1 MPRPAKVITF
11 VLAAFLYGEAVYRA
25 VTLSV
30 TIDEAYTYTQFV
42 SRPLPAA
49 AIDYDANNHVLYT
62 LLAKATTS
70 AFAPSDLTLRLP
82 ALAGAALFYASLYR
96 LLAGLAGP
104 GWWLPLAFAFIGGN
118 TFLADLLPLA
128 RGYGLA
134 LAFFTLALSLLL
146 DPPSSRDR
154 RLVGIALGLSVAAN
168 LTFLFPA
175 AGLLVGLIW
184 LERRQGLIATAWAA
198 GTSGALLAIPLWH
211 AKREHFYFGADS
223 LLTSLGTLMGGSLT
237 RNLGERGGPVEP
249 AMAIMVV
256 TLAAAVVVGSA
267 LRERSRALFLLASS
281 IAGGVLL
288 LVSGHYTV
296 GLVYPHGRTGIAWL
310 LLAGLS
316 LTALGA
322 RFPPAL
328 WLAAPLAITAL
339 FYYQQA
345 WSTATTIE
353 WAWDA
358 GTRAICERIAG
369 QPRASGQTIR
379 IAASPLMSH
388 TINYYRRT
396 RGWEWMEDV
405 KADADIKHGHFD
417 YYVLLDADRLWAQT
431 QGMTVLYEHRA
442 AGSILAKKAAGE

>member
-1 MPRPAKVITF
+1 MPRFWKLITLA
-11 VLAAFLYGEAVYRA
+11 VAAFLYGAAVYRA
-25 VTLSV
+25 ATLSV

-42 SRPLPAA
+42 SRPLLAGAA
-49 AIDYDANNHVLYT
+49 DYDANNHVLYT
-62 LLAKATTS
+62 LLAKA
-70 AFAPSDLTLRLP
+70 AIAVFGPSDLTLRLP

-96 LLAGLAGP
+96 LLLGLAGP

-134 LAFFTLALSLLL
+134 LAFFTLGLSLLL
-146 DPPSSRDR
+146 DPPSSRSR
-154 RLVGIALGLSVAAN
+154 RLVGIALGLCMAAN

-175 AGLLVGLIW
+175 AGLLAGLIW
-184 LERRQGLIATAWAA
+184 LERKQGLIATAWAA
-198 GTSGALLAIPLWH
+198 GTSGVLLAMPLWQ

-223 LLTSLGTLMGGSLT
+223 LLTSLGTLMGGSIM
-237 RNLGERGGPVEP
+237 RNLGERGGQVQP
-249 AMAIMVV
+249 AMAIMAVA
-256 TLAAAVVVGSA
+256 LAAAVVAGFV

-281 IAGGVLL
+281 IAGGLLL
-288 LVSGHYTV
+288 LVAGHYAA
-296 GLVYPHGRTGIAWL
+296 GLVYPHGRTGIVWI

-316 LTALGA
+316 LAAIGA
-322 RFPPAL
+322 RFRPAL
-328 WLAAPLAITAL
+328 WLAAPIAIAAL
-339 FYYQQA
+339 FYYQRA

-358 GTRAICERIAG
+358 GTRAICERIAA
-369 QPRASGQTIR
+369 QPRANGQTIR

-405 KADADIKHGHFD
+405 KADADIRNGHFD
-417 YYVLLDADRLWAQT
+417 FYVLLDADRLWAQT

-442 AGSILAKKAAGE
+442 AGSILAKKADGE